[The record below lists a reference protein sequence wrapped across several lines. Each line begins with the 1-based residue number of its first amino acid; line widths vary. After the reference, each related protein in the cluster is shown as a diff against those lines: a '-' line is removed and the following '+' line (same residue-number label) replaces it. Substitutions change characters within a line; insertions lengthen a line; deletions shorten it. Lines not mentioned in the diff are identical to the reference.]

1 MNLSNECKIDL
12 TYLTEIQSSGQMVK
26 SRIDF
31 EQNLTRRSEMT
42 LKHILLGSIAGV
54 FATSGAIAADLPA
67 GSTTPAEYVR
77 TCDAHGN
84 GYMEIPGSDACVK
97 ISGMARTQYQFAK
110 AGSADPAGALK
121 ARGQVTIEGRRETGF
136 GTASA
141 KITARGDFPGDPSI
155 ADAVA
160 SLGGLS
166 VGKVGSA
173 GNITYGGKAGN
184 FVHGLYQT
192 DNSGPAIGYS
202 LGVGFGTSIGVTIEA
217 PTGGAKLIPDIGA
230 GITLSQG
237 WGSIKVGGGAVSH
250 LSEGTK
256 YDTDHADY
264 PDATTM
270 AGRTAIAALDD
281 PADLTSFGFYAGGG
295 AEIPIPGL
303 SSTKIGAT
311 GFFFSGALSKMS
323 GGALGGLEVYKR
335 IPECTMADATAGGH
349 ATVAA
354 CNTATNAGR
363 PLLVTPKDDG
373 TTYAVAADLTA
384 DGFKPE
390 SIQMMPIFDTA
401 GGNYTVGQPDEPA
414 AMMGHINEIK
424 QNSGF
429 SANGGLSHSFSSDIS
444 LGVNGGFFSASEG
457 DYGVSGFMAGG
468 SFDYSPV
475 AGTTFSVGGEFASRS
490 VSFGG
495 DDGPT
500 KTAFEADAQ
509 SFDPSWAATVQISQS
524 F

>member
-1 MNLSNECKIDL
+1 
-12 TYLTEIQSSGQMVK
+12 
-26 SRIDF
+26 
-31 EQNLTRRSEMT
+31 MT
-42 LKHILLGSIAGV
+42 LKHILLGTVAGA
-54 FATSGAIAADLPA
+54 FATTGAIAADLPA
-67 GSTTPAEYVR
+67 GSTEPAEYVR
-77 TCDAHGN
+77 VCNSGGHTGIELPGTDVCAKFHGL
-84 GYMEIPGSDACVK
+84 
-97 ISGMARTQYQFAK
+97 ARTQYQFAK
-110 AGSADPAGALK
+110 AGSDDPAGALK
-121 ARGQVTIEGRRETGF
+121 ARAQFGIDARRDTGF
-136 GTASA
+136 GTAKA
-141 KITARGDFPGDPSI
+141 VVTVRANFPDGTVELS
-155 ADAVA
+155 DANA
-160 SLGGLS
+160 ALGGLS

-173 GNITYGGKAGN
+173 GNVTYGGKAGN
-184 FVHGLYQT
+184 FIHGLYQV

-202 LGVGFGTSIGVTIEA
+202 LGVGFGTSIGITIEA
-217 PTGGAKLIPDIGA
+217 PSGGAKLIPDIGA

-256 YDTDHADY
+256 YDTMHADY

-311 GFFFSGALSKMS
+311 GFFFSGALSKM
-323 GGALGGLEVYKR
+323 GGMAPIDVYAR

-390 SIQMMPIFDTA
+390 SIQMMTLFDTA

-457 DYGVSGFMAGG
+457 DYGMSGFMAGG

-475 AGTTFSVGGEFASRS
+475 AGTTFSIGGEFASRS
-490 VSFGG
+490 VSFTG

-509 SFDPSWAATVQISQS
+509 AFDPSWGATVQISQS